1 MKVQVSTPDGS
12 SKANLLWCGWCWRGA
27 ILESSLYVYIPLSL
41 TTLKTDPVELTAKI
55 LVRARPTSC
64 AHGTGQCASGTSE
77 TRTMMEQETL
87 NDYGQHTNNRFHLDI
102 HSHS

>member
-55 LVRARPTSC
+55 LVRARAQLLALMALGNAPR
-64 AHGTGQCASGTSE
+64 ARLKPE
-77 TRTMMEQETL
+77 P
-87 NDYGQHTNNRFHLDI
+87 
-102 HSHS
+102 